1 MVSFI
6 EWKKLLSLWPTRD
19 IWSYDGVLI
28 LNNVPFRWCWRP
40 YRWSIIVSIYRS
52 QSRAHSIDFKSL
64 HICICVCESK
74 CIAYVIKSSPLVMII
89 NWFYKCRM
97 CDALV
102 RFCLLCIWLSALNC
116 DSKIDCFTAF
126 YRCTHLIYTCTCSC
140 THTHTHTHY
149 PIILFHHCGIISV
162 WWQNLLASIFAFIS
176 QYGNRF
182 VHNGEITI
190 KRYKWT
196 IGDKCEHWTLQ
207 QPKSIPISGNYNR
220 KLNIIISLI
229 SVLCLF
235 FNRR

>member
-1 MVSFI
+1 MQNVRCVSPI
-6 EWKKLLSLWPTRD
+6 LL
-19 IWSYDGVLI
+19 IVYLI
-28 LNNVPFRWCWRP
+28 K
-40 YRWSIIVSIYRS
+40 RS
-52 QSRAHSIDFKSL
+52 QLWFKNRLFHGILSVHSSNIHMHVL
-64 HICICVCESK
+64 MH
-74 CIAYVIKSSPLVMII
+74 A
-89 NWFYKCRM
+89 
-97 CDALV
+97 
-102 RFCLLCIWLSALNC
+102 
-116 DSKIDCFTAF
+116 
-126 YRCTHLIYTCTCSC
+126 
-140 THTHTHTHY
+140 HTHTYTHSIRLFY
-149 PIILFHHCGIISV
+149 FIIGNGIISV